1 MVESKR
7 KIKKKIQIVTIGIK
21 TNGGVRVLLEL
32 ANFFRKQSYQVEIL
46 TSFIDKDL
54 RYSIDKNITINAYPN
69 LNSKILNFF
78 LFFFLRSN

>member
-1 MVESKR
+1 MVESKH

-21 TNGGVRVLLEL
+21 TNGGVRGLLEL

-69 LNSKILNFF
+69 LNSKILNFD
-78 LFFFLRSN
+78 R